1 MSRSNWRAG
10 TVAVLAMAVA
20 NVGFVNAA
28 FAGVVDT
35 GAMIQTTRDA
45 DIAAIQSQLARDDVR
60 AQLGRFGV
68 EAEAVE
74 QRLATLS
81 DSEIAT
87 LSERMQEAPAGGD
100 GLLAIIGLTFV
111 VLLILELVGIID
123 IFKRAPAK

>member
-28 FAGVVDT
+28 HAGIVDT
-35 GAMIQTTRDA
+35 GAMVQTTRDA
-45 DIAAIQSQLARDDVR
+45 DIAAIHSQLARGDVR
-60 AQLGRFGV
+60 AQLERFGV
-68 EAEAVE
+68 ETDAIE

-81 DSEIAT
+81 DGEVAS
-87 LSERMQEAPAGGD
+87 LSQRMQEAPAGGD

>member
-20 NVGFVNAA
+20 NTGFVNAA
-28 FAGVVDT
+28 YAGIVDT
-35 GAMIQTTRDA
+35 GAMVQTTRDA
-45 DIAAIQSQLARDDVR
+45 DIAAIQAQLARDDVR
-60 AQLGRFGV
+60 SQLGRFGV
-68 EAEAVE
+68 EADAVE

-81 DSEIAT
+81 DREIAS
-87 LSERMQEAPAGGD
+87 LSQRMQEAPAGGD

-123 IFKRAPAK
+123 IFKRAPAR